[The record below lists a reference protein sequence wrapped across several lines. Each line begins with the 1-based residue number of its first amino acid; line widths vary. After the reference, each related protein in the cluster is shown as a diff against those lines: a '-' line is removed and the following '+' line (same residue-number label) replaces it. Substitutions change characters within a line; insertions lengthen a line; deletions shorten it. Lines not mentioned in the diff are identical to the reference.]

1 MKNKQIIFTKPKV
14 AELLDCPVADTL
26 QKKQVRVRTVYTVIS
41 AGTERANLIGEINI
55 SGKIEDCND
64 RFPRKLGYCGVGVVE
79 AVGEEVTSV
88 KPGDRAI
95 IYFGKHSQYNIL
107 PEANVIPIYEDTDAV
122 SDLDAALMVIAGFP
136 AEGVRKARIEY
147 GESAMVVGLGILGLI
162 GVKLAQIAGAVP
174 VIAVDPNPERRA
186 LAMQYGADHA
196 LNPMDED
203 FLDQVKALTH
213 GKGVNVV
220 VEASGNSK
228 ALKQSL
234 HCCAPMARVT
244 LLGCTRTPD
253 TYDLY
258 HDVHYP
264 GISMIGAHN
273 FARPKVESYPGNW
286 TAADD
291 IHAMLR
297 LIAYNR
303 MDFKSLI
310 SEVHSPAQAP
320 EVFARLADDPSFPIG
335 VAFDW
340 RLLEE

>member
-1 MKNKQIIFTKPKV
+1 MNNKQIIFTKPKV
-14 AELLDCPVADTL
+14 AELLDCPLADTL
-26 QKKQVRVRTVYTVIS
+26 QSKQVLVRTVYTVIS

-64 RFPRKLGYCGVGVVE
+64 SFPRKLGYCGVGVVE
-79 AVGEEVTSV
+79 AIGSAVTQV
-88 KPGDRAI
+88 KPGDRVV
-95 IYFGKHSQYNIL
+95 IYFGKHSQYNII
-107 PEANVIPIYEDTDAV
+107 PEANAISIPYPSV

-136 AEGVRKARIEY
+136 AEGVRKTRLEY

-174 VIAVDPNPERRA
+174 VIAVDPNPQRRE
-186 LAMQYGADHA
+186 LAMQYGADYA
-196 LNPMDED
+196 LDPTEEN
-203 FLDQVKALTH
+203 FISQVKALTG
-213 GKGVNVV
+213 GKGVNVA

-228 ALKQSL
+228 ALRQTL

-244 LLGCTRTPD
+244 LLGCTRNPD

-291 IHAMLR
+291 IHAMLN
-297 LIAYNR
+297 LIAHGR
-303 MDFKSLI
+303 MDLKPLI
-310 SEVHSPAQAP
+310 TEIHSPEEAP
-320 EVFARLADDPSFPIG
+320 AVFARLADDPNFPIG

-340 RLLEE
+340 RLLQK

>member
-1 MKNKQIIFTKPKV
+1 MKNKQIIFTKPGV
-14 AELLDCPVADTL
+14 AELLDAPIADTL
-26 QKKQVRVRTVYTVIS
+26 APNQARVRTVYTVIS

-79 AVGEEVTSV
+79 EIGSQVSRV
-88 KPGDRAI
+88 KVGDRVV
-95 IYFGKHSQYNIL
+95 IYFGKHSAYNVL
-107 PEANVIPIYEDTDAV
+107 PESNLFPILQDNVT
-122 SDLDAALMVIAGFP
+122 DLDAALMVIAGFP

-196 LNPMDED
+196 LDPTEEG
-203 FLDQVKALTH
+203 FAEKVKELT
-213 GKGVNVV
+213 GGVGVNVV

-264 GISMIGAHN
+264 GISLIGAHN
-273 FARPKVESYPGNW
+273 FARPRVESYPGNW

-291 IHAMLR
+291 IQAMLR
-297 LIAYNR
+297 LISYGR
-303 MDFKSLI
+303 MDLKPLI
-310 SEVHSPAQAP
+310 TEIHSPAECF
-320 EVFARLADDPSFPIG
+320 EVFDRLANDPRFPIG

-340 RLLEE
+340 RRLAE

>member
-1 MKNKQIIFTKPKV
+1 MNNKQIIFTAPKI
-14 AELLDCPVADTL
+14 AELLDAPIADQL
-26 QKKQVRVRTVYTVIS
+26 QPKQVRVRTVYTVIS
-41 AGTERANLIGEINI
+41 AGTERANLIGEVNI

-64 RFPRKLGYCGVGVVE
+64 RFPRKLGYCGVGEVVDI
-79 AVGEEVTSV
+79 GSDVTSV
-88 KPGDRAI
+88 KVGDRVV
-95 IYFGKHSQYNIL
+95 IYFGKHSQYNTL
-107 PEANVIPIYEDTDAV
+107 PETNVFPIRSDV
-122 SDLDAALMVIAGFP
+122 SYLDAALMVIACFP
-136 AEGVRKARIEY
+136 AEGVRKARLEY

-162 GVKLAQIAGAVP
+162 GCKLAQLAGAVP

-186 LAMQYGADHA
+186 LAMKYGADHA
-196 LNPMDED
+196 LDPTAPD
-203 FLDQVKALTH
+203 FLETVKSLTG

-228 ALKQSL
+228 ALKNAL
-234 HCCAPMARVT
+234 HACAPMARVT

-273 FARPKVESYPGNW
+273 FARPKVESHPGNW

-291 IHAMLR
+291 VDAMLR
-297 LIAYNR
+297 LIAYGR
-303 MDFKSLI
+303 MDLKPLI
-310 SEVHSPAQAP
+310 AEIHSPAEAP
-320 EVFARLADDPSFPIG
+320 EVFARLADDPNFPIG

-340 RLLEE
+340 RMIEQ